1 MKKKRIIKKSRIDF
15 PLLITVL
22 LLVFIGIVMVFSS
35 SWPEGIKDH
44 NDGYYFVKRQIA
56 FAMIGF
62 VTMILVSQINY
73 KIYEKYASQIFL
85 LTLSTVILL
94 LYTPLGQDFG
104 MGARRWVSLGLV
116 TFMPGDVIKIGAII
130 FFARTL
136 SNTGD
141 KITNFKEGVLP
152 ALVVIIIG
160 VGSIIIQSDLG
171 TSITLAATLGIM
183 LIIAGLQLRYI
194 VGAGAMGLVG
204 ISYLFLHV
212 INNPKYANSFR
223 IKRITSF
230 LDPFADAQGSGWQVV
245 QSLYALGSGGLFGL
259 GLGKSKQKFFYI
271 PESYND
277 FIYAIIGEEV
287 GLIGASL
294 VILLYIII
302 LIRGVKIALKTKDS
316 YGFYLSIGITALVS
330 IQTIIH
336 IAVVTSSIPTTG
348 ITLPF
353 ISYGG
358 TSLLI
363 YMGAM
368 GILLSI
374 SKYGNRSE

>member
-1 MKKKRIIKKSRIDF
+1 MKKTKKIKKSKIDF

-22 LLVFIGIVMVFSS
+22 LLVFIGIIMVFSS

-44 NDGYYFVKRQIA
+44 NDGYHFVKRQIVYA
-56 FAMIGF
+56 GMGFLLMIG
-62 VTMILVSQINY
+62 LANLNY
-73 KIYEKYASQIFL
+73 RIYEKYAGIIFL
-85 LTLSTVILL
+85 ATLSTVLLL

-104 MGARRWVSLGLV
+104 MGAKRWVSLKII

-130 FFARTL
+130 YFARL
-136 SNTGD
+136 LKEKDS
-141 KITNFKEGVLP
+141 KITNFKEG
-152 ALVVIIIG
+152 LVPIAGVAIVA
-160 VGSIIIQSDLG
+160 VGSIIVQSDLG
-171 TSITLAATLGIM
+171 TAITLAGTLLVMI
-183 LIIAGLQLRYI
+183 IIAGLQIRYI
-194 VGAGAMGLVG
+194 ALLGLTGLAGIAYIFLYVVG
-204 ISYLFLHV
+204 
-212 INNPKYANSFR
+212 NPKYANSFR
-223 IKRITSF
+223 VKRITSF
-230 LDPFADAQGSGWQVV
+230 LDPFADAKDTGWQVV
-245 QSLYALGSGGLFGL
+245 QSLYALGAGGIFGL

-277 FIYAIIGEEV
+277 FIYAIIGEEF
-287 GLIGASL
+287 GLIGVSL
-294 VILLYIII
+294 IILLYITI
-302 LIRGVKIALKTKDS
+302 LIRGVSIALKTKDS
-316 YGFYLSIGITALVS
+316 YGFYLAIGITALIS

-363 YMGAM
+363 YMGAI